1 MSLVGT
7 NIERVG
13 IRAKVSGGISYIADL
28 QFTGQI
34 YAKALRSPYA
44 HAKLLRIDA
53 TKAAACAGV
62 HAVVTRE
69 DLADLNPCFGIG
81 VEDQPVVVIDKT
93 RYAGD
98 IVAVVAAETREIA
111 EEAAA
116 VIEIQYEPLAAAT
129 DLIEAANQGAPIIH
143 EQHIDK
149 TAGGNIHGVYHASS
163 GDIELGFTESDEVIE
178 NLYTLP
184 SIQHGHIEPHGDRLL
199 GAKWEARRAYAL
211 SNALAAPGAV
221 GEDFQTV
228 AQACARH
235 CPARWRRIWRQKP
248 RAHRTRG
255 GVACAQGAPARQL
268 GAHPRRSFSHRP
280 PLWRRGENQN
290 RL

>member
-7 NIERVG
+7 SIERVG

-69 DLADLNPCFGIG
+69 DLADLNPCFGTG
-81 VEDQPVVVIDKT
+81 VEDQPVVVIDKS

-98 IVAVVAAETREIA
+98 IIAAVAAETREIA

-116 VIEIQYEPLAAAT
+116 VIEVQYEPLAPAT
-129 DLIEAANQGAPIIH
+129 DLIEAANQSAPITH

-149 TAGGNIHGVYHASS
+149 AAGGNIHGVYHASS
-163 GDIELGFTESDEVIE
+163 GDIELGFAESDEVIE
-178 NLYTLP
+178 NVYRLP
-184 SIQHGHIEPHGDRLL
+184 SIQHGHIEPHAVTAYWEPSGKLVVYMPCQTPSPLQEQLAKIFKLSLNRVRVIVPPVGGGYGGKNHARIEPVVALL
-199 GAKWEARRAYAL
+199 
-211 SNALAAPGAV
+211 
-221 GEDFQTV
+221 
-228 AQACARH
+228 AC
-235 CPARWRRIWRQKP
+235 K
-248 RAHRTRG
+248 AHRPVTWVLTPMKPEKLFAAIEAAKPQR
-255 GVACAQGAPARQL
+255 
-268 GAHPRRSFSHRP
+268 
-280 PLWRRGENQN
+280 
-290 RL
+290 

>member
-7 NIERVG
+7 SIKRVG

-53 TKAAACAGV
+53 TEAAACTGV

-69 DLADLNPCFGIG
+69 DLADLNPCFGTG

-98 IVAVVAAETREIA
+98 IVAAVAAETREIA

-129 DLIEAANQGAPIIH
+129 DLIEAASQGAPIVH
-143 EQHIDK
+143 EQHVDK
-149 TAGGNIHGVYHASS
+149 APGGNIHGVYHASS

-184 SIQHGHIEPHGDRLL
+184 SIQHGHIEPHAVTAYWEPSGKLVVHTPCQTPSPLQEQLAKIFKLSLNRVRVIVPPVGGGYGGKNHARIEPVVALL
-199 GAKWEARRAYAL
+199 AR
-211 SNALAAPGAV
+211 
-221 GEDFQTV
+221 
-228 AQACARH
+228 
-235 CPARWRRIWRQKP
+235 K
-248 RAHRTRG
+248 AHRP
-255 GVACAQGAPARQL
+255 V
-268 GAHPRRSFSHRP
+268 S
-280 PLWRRGENQN
+280 
-290 RL
+290 

>member
-7 NIERVG
+7 SIERVG
-13 IRAKVSGGISYIADL
+13 IRAKVSGGINYIADL

-69 DLADLNPCFGIG
+69 DLADLNSCFGTG

-98 IVAVVAAETREIA
+98 IVAAVAAETREIA

-116 VIEIQYEPLAAAT
+116 VIEVQYEQLPAAT
-129 DLIEAANQGAPIIH
+129 DLIEAASQGAPIIH
-143 EQHIDK
+143 EQHID
-149 TAGGNIHGVYHASS
+149 
-163 GDIELGFTESDEVIE
+163 
-178 NLYTLP
+178 
-184 SIQHGHIEPHGDRLL
+184 
-199 GAKWEARRAYAL
+199 
-211 SNALAAPGAV
+211 
-221 GEDFQTV
+221 
-228 AQACARH
+228 
-235 CPARWRRIWRQKP
+235 
-248 RAHRTRG
+248 
-255 GVACAQGAPARQL
+255 
-268 GAHPRRSFSHRP
+268 
-280 PLWRRGENQN
+280 
-290 RL
+290 